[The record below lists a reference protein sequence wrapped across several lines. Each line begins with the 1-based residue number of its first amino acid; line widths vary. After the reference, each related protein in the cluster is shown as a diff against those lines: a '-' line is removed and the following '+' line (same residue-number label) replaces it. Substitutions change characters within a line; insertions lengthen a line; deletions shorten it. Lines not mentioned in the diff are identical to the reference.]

1 MKIGLVSSLSTF
13 LFFAKAKSLLSHEET
28 ARNLQLAFSEV
39 TSAFDGRCLS
49 IGRRVPAAGSPIV
62 AINCDFGM
70 DQLWGYDELT
80 GMIKSG
86 ADPNLCVTLTLGAA
100 EITIETCISGYSN
113 QIFKKESEVLSQ
125 IFSADGRALEHKMAV
140 DDDPIRASIPD
151 ETFYQKWIW
160 QPTKPEPFEF
170 LPLQNTVRRE
180 CLFIEPGVDFNNL
193 AGGDCVEIEDK
204 WYFDEVTLTIRHHL
218 DYQKCV
224 TIDTFDELA
233 NAFIEDCDGRFE
245 QLWIR
250 DGDLFRLGAVPDR
263 RLAMSFPAVNNN
275 VFLAEET
282 GVIAVGWLF
291 LE

>member
-49 IGRRVPAAGSPIV
+49 IGRRVPAAGSHIV

-86 ADPNLCVTLTLGAA
+86 ADPNLCVTLNLGAA
-100 EITIETCISGYSN
+100 EKTIETCISGYSN

-170 LPLQNTVRRE
+170 LPLQNT
-180 CLFIEPGVDFNNL
+180 
-193 AGGDCVEIEDK
+193 IEDK

-218 DYQKCV
+218 DYQKSV
-224 TIDTFDELA
+224 TIDTFDNLT
-233 NAFIEDCDGRFE
+233 NAFIEDCDGRFA

-250 DGDLFRLGAVPDR
+250 NGDLFRLAVVPDL
-263 RLAMSFPAVNNN
+263 RLAMSFPAANNN